1 MIAFFFPKQKYPL
14 ELFIFPDP
22 FSPFTVSE
30 AGGSGHGAKGKTVIP
45 HVLKSL
51 DYPKSI

>member
-1 MIAFFFPKQKYPL
+1 MMAFLFPKQKYPL

-30 AGGSGHGAKGKTVIP
+30 AREGCLAMGLRVG
-45 HVLKSL
+45 L
-51 DYPKSI
+51 